1 LTLVVDGLPHHPT
14 WPRYT
19 ALTVAGLIFAAGL
32 WVVFRVPVDVS
43 SRIKELEAQRTT
55 LLGRL
60 QRLEQGGEP
69 ASEDLR
75 DERDAVL
82 RDLEG
87 VYALLDAE
95 RARANGHAQVERR
108 AS

>member
-1 LTLVVDGLPHHPT
+1 MAAVHGARASP
-14 WPRYT
+14 
-19 ALTVAGLIFAAGL
+19 ALIVAAGL
-32 WVVFRVPVDVS
+32 WLMFGVPVDASVAHQAARGTADRRCSPGCSVS
-43 SRIKELEAQRTT
+43 SRAASPTT
-55 LLGRL
+55 
-60 QRLEQGGEP
+60 
-69 ASEDLR
+69 EDLR

-95 RARANGHAQVERR
+95 RGPPQAAARSQERQ